1 MSTRL
6 QQIAR
11 KRRLLVSLVSEQRAL
26 LAAEA
31 AGLQRP
37 LVFADVAWRGYRRLK
52 SNPVVGVIV
61 AAALV
66 AVGPGKLLRVGYRG
80 GAFIR
85 GLLRV
90 VSLLRVLR

>member
-1 MSTRL
+1 MTTRL

-31 AGLQRP
+31 AALQRP

-61 AAALV
+61 AAALLT
-66 AVGPGKLLRVGYRG
+66 VGPGKLLRLGYRG
-80 GAFIR
+80 GAFIT

-90 VSLLRVLR
+90 VRFIRALR